1 MRVVVCVCTRAH
13 VCVCGKEGREGKE
26 HREKKNEVMILL
38 LYFPNDPLIF
48 REFKEY

>member
-1 MRVVVCVCTRAH
+1 MCGGVRVCTHVYVCVC
-13 VCVCGKEGREGKE
+13 VKEGREGKE

-48 REFKEY
+48 REFTEY